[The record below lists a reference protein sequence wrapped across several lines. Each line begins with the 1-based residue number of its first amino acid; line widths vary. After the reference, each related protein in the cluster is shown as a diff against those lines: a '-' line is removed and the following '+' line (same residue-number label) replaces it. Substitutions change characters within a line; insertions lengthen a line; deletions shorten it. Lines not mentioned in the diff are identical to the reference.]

1 MIRDQWNGGE
11 WESHCRRLLAMRYD
25 SRIQFIPARDGGD
38 GGLEAFR
45 LDGVGY
51 QCYAPEEAYSLE
63 SLTLGQKKK
72 IYKDIKRLC
81 DDIDGTCRL
90 LGDIRLHTWIL
101 LTPEFDSRSLVEY
114 ARKKSR
120 KILAMSPRPRW
131 CADSFEIL
139 VYTDEE
145 FAHERSRLYGEVDA
159 KLNIDVPPV
168 NQTELSNPATT
179 TLGERI
185 DAKLVID
192 PSLASD
198 PEWLN
203 EYRNEMLNMY
213 IRGQAQMSHL
223 EREYSAI
230 HQTVNRRFSMVLGTL
245 TMTVS
250 GMRDPGPEVMATLV
264 RRLAD
269 GLQVDA
275 PGISSVLCEQLA
287 WYAVAEWLI
296 KCPLRFRRVA
306 A

>member
-1 MIRDQWNGGE
+1 
-11 WESHCRRLLAMRYD
+11 MRYD

-45 LDGVGY
+45 LEGVGY
-51 QCYAPEEAYSLE
+51 QCYAPAEAYSIE
-63 SLTLGQKKK
+63 SLTQGQKKK

-81 DDIDGTCRL
+81 DDVDGTCRL

-120 KILAMSPRPRW
+120 KILTMDPRPRW
-131 CADSFEIL
+131 CADTFEIL
-139 VYTDEE
+139 IYTDEE
-145 FAHERSRLYGEVDA
+145 FAAERSRLYGEVDA

-168 NQTELSNPATT
+168 GDDEFTTPATT
-179 TLGERI
+179 ALSARI
-185 DAKLVID
+185 DEKLIVD
-192 PSLASD
+192 PSLAGD

-203 EYRNEMLNMY
+203 EYRNEMLNAFF
-213 IRGQAQMSHL
+213 RGQAQMSHL

-230 HQTVNRRFSMVLGTL
+230 YQAVNRRLSNVLGTL

-250 GMRDPGPEVMATLV
+250 GMREPGPEVMASLV
-264 RRLAD
+264 RRIAE
-269 GLQVDA
+269 GLQKDA